1 MIALEPHLPVLQ
13 VAVPMLLAPLV
24 VLLHPRG
31 LAWAAALSMLGLFIV
46 GVVKTRV
53 TRTAP
58 IKAGLEN
65 LVIAGIGGVL
75 AYGIGSLFDG
85 VISG

>member
-31 LAWAAALSMLGLFIV
+31 LAWAAATGLYQMPPGSSPPAV
-46 GVVKTRV
+46 MAPPRPRGRP
-53 TRTAP
+53 RT
-58 IKAGLEN
+58 GR
-65 LVIAGIGGVL
+65 
-75 AYGIGSLFDG
+75 S
-85 VISG
+85 